1 MISRSAVHAI
11 RALSALSTL
20 PPGVRMGTATLARK
34 IDAPPNYLGKLL
46 QTLARH
52 GLVDSRKG
60 LGGGFSLARMPGEI
74 RLLDVVQPMEQV
86 ERFKGCFLGR
96 AECSD
101 ADPCALHDRWADL
114 RDRYLAILS
123 ETTLSDLLETGRDA
137 VDLTGRPEDARS
149 AGRASTDNPKPV

>member
-1 MISRSAVHAI
+1 
-11 RALSALSTL
+11 
-20 PPGVRMGTATLARK
+20 MGTATLAAK

-60 LGGGFSLARMPGEI
+60 LGGGFSLARVPGEI
-74 RLLDVVQPMEQV
+74 RLLDVVEPMEQV
-86 ERFKGCFLGR
+86 DRFSGCFLGR

-123 ETTLSDLLETGRDA
+123 ETTLAELLETGRDA
-137 VDLTGRPEDARS
+137 VDLSADPGSARRVARNPTG
-149 AGRASTDNPKPV
+149 NPKSV